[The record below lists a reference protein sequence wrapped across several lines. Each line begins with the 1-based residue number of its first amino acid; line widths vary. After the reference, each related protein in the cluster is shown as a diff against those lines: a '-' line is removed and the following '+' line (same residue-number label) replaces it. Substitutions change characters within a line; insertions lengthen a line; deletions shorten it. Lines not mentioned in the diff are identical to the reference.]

1 MRGFSFCV
9 AQFVMAG
16 FRKFQ
21 VEKSV
26 RAMTVRIKK
35 INTWDSLL
43 KKKKISIQMAFLI
56 PGVITQSLH
65 PFPPDLAPGIGHC
78 CEKLTG

>member
-26 RAMTVRIKK
+26 LSMTVRIKK
-35 INTWDSLL
+35 IIVYSK

-56 PGVITQSLH
+56 PGVITQSL
-65 PFPPDLAPGIGHC
+65 PPSPPDLAPGIGHC